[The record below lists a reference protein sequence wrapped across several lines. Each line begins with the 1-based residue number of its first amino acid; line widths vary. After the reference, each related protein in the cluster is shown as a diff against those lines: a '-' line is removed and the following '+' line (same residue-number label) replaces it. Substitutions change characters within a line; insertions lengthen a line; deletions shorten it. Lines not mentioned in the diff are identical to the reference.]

1 MTKLTFRPRRL
12 RVNPAMRELTAET
25 HLHRSDFIYPMFVAE
40 GIDAPQEIS
49 SMPGQYQH
57 TLDSLVKAVEEAAN
71 AGVLCVDLFGVP
83 VSKDAVG
90 SQAWAEDG
98 ILNKGIARLH
108 KEFGDDVL
116 VMADT
121 CLDEFTDH
129 GHCGVVTEDGR
140 VDNDPTVAL
149 YQKMA
154 VSQARSGAHMVS
166 PSGMMDGQ
174 IGAIRDALDDE
185 GFEDVA
191 IMAYSAKYASAFY
204 GPFREA
210 VDCSLKGD
218 RKTYQQDPR
227 NFRESIKEVELD
239 IAEGADMVMVKPS
252 LPYLDVLA
260 AVAEEST
267 VPVASYQ
274 VSGEYAM
281 IEAAARNGWID
292 RDRIMMESL
301 TSIKRAGAD
310 QILTYYAVEA
320 AKKL

>member
-98 ILNKGIARLH
+98 ILNKGIARLR

-185 GFEDVA
+185 GFEDIA

-239 IAEGADMVMVKPS
+239 IAEGADMVMVKPG